1 MSIQIVHHQCKP
13 IDGGLQLIDQ
23 LFYLSG
29 EVAFS
34 SLRRDGNMPL
44 PGQRFIDHERLPAL
58 QYHAEVR
65 GRAKITSHFP
75 AGSLGRRLR
84 CSLLTDPRVG

>member
-44 PGQRFIDHERLPAL
+44 PGPRFVEHERLPAL
-58 QYHAEVR
+58 QYHAEV
-65 GRAKITSHFP
+65 SV
-75 AGSLGRRLR
+75 
-84 CSLLTDPRVG
+84 RV